1 MPRDQPPRFQSTRWS
16 LVVRSADL
24 RDTDARQALAE
35 LCEMYWSPLDAF
47 ARCSGLEPEDAADRV
62 QGFFAYLLQ
71 SGQKGGATLDAANP
85 ERGRFRSYLLGAFRH
100 YLAEHRRHD
109 GALKR
114 GAGVPHVSLTEP
126 TADRPRVEPGS
137 EETPQ
142 DLYERRWA
150 LTLLELAQK
159 RLRREY
165 EALGKGA
172 LFEALKPSLSG
183 EARHGASKAAA
194 AKLGLSPGATRVAA
208 HRLRRR
214 FGEVLR
220 HEVAQ
225 TVASSVQ
232 IEAELKYLITIFQ
245 R

>member
-1 MPRDQPPRFQSTRWS
+1 MPRNPRFQSTRWS

-24 RDTDARQALAE
+24 RDSGAREALAE

-47 ARCSGLEPEDAADRV
+47 ARRSGLEPEDAADRV

-71 SGQKGGATLDAANP
+71 SGQKGGVALNAADP

-100 YLAEHRRHD
+100 YLAEHRRFD

-114 GAGVPHVSLTEP
+114 GANAPHVSLDVPE
-126 TADRPRVEPGS
+126 ADRLQVEADS
-137 EETPQ
+137 EETPEA
-142 DLYERRWA
+142 LYERRWA
-150 LTLLELAQK
+150 LTLIELAQK
-159 RLRREY
+159 RLQGEY

-172 LFEALKPSLSG
+172 LFEALKPLLSG
-183 EARHGASKAAA
+183 EARRGASKAAA
-194 AKLGLSPGATRVAA
+194 AELGLSPGATRVAA

-225 TVASSVQ
+225 TVASSDQ